1 MLDKY
6 LQLLCLTLIF
16 YKVYWKLVHA
26 DKQLQ
31 KRFFK
36 IIYGHNINFSLKE
49 SLKRIDGTALFPLKS
64 FSLQTREN
72 GKSAVLL

>member
-16 YKVYWKLVHA
+16 YKVYWKLVQINSYRK
-26 DKQLQ
+26 D
-31 KRFFK
+31 FFK
-36 IIYGHNINFSLKE
+36 IIYGHNINVSLKE

-72 GKSAVLL
+72 RKSAVLL